1 MTSVFSFCR
10 SIARQRHACVRSA
23 LLLVALTAV
32 IPARAA
38 ALNPVESERTVSEY
52 EVKAAYVY
60 NFAKF
65 VEWPPTYFSAPNAP
79 ITIGVIGDEEFAAI
93 LEKAVKNKLVQE
105 HSFQVRHLKWPIDLG
120 TCNLVYVPSNEQ
132 KRFRQIAEGLQDKPV
147 LTITEVEE
155 KSQAKGIMNLFI
167 EGGKVQ
173 FEVNIA
179 DAEKAKL
186 RISSKLLRLARG
198 TIGNYSGKGE

>member
-1 MTSVFSFCR
+1 MMSVFASSR
-10 SIARQRHACVRSA
+10 SIARRRRTYAPSV
-23 LLLVALTAV
+23 LLLVALIAV
-32 IPARAA
+32 ISARAA
-38 ALNPVESERTVSEY
+38 TPNPAESEHTVSEY

-65 VEWPPTYFSAPNAP
+65 VEWPAAHFSSPKAP
-79 ITIGVIGDEEFAAI
+79 ITIGVIGDEEFAAL

-105 HSFQVRHLKWPIDLG
+105 HAFQVRHLKWPADLG
-120 TCNLVYVPSNEQ
+120 ACNLVYVPFNEQ
-132 KRFRQIAEGLQDKPV
+132 KRFRQITEGLQDRPV

-155 KSQAKGIMNLFI
+155 KSQARGILNLFI

-179 DAEKAKL
+179 GADKAKL

-198 TIGNYSGKGE
+198 TTGNYSGKGE